1 MRRALRTPS
10 LRRTLIVSALLVA
23 ASASAA
29 MLLAFSLAVSQRHE
43 IDRDTNAFVAEQHI
57 ADQIVA
63 LTYRQQ
69 LEAFRFLDRHDE
81 ARLREFRALGEEA
94 YAQMRRYLF
103 HELSPAARLQV
114 ERMKETHQSFE
125 VVAQRV
131 FDLAQRGQIDAARR
145 RLVDLD
151 GRAAALDVAVEQF
164 LAARLEQRTALQRR
178 HEAITRRVGVG
189 LAIAGALLFVL
200 LVLLANYLRR
210 RVLAPLDALAEAAG
224 RLGGGDLD
232 ARVAPQRYAEFNEVA
247 LGFNRMADNVQSA
260 RETMEAQNEEIR
272 QTLDHLQQ
280 TQSELVQH
288 EKLSAMG
295 QMLAGLAHELNN
307 PLAGVLGMAELI
319 RAELAESSDVDAR
332 AMATTLAEPLERE
345 ALRARSLVRNLLN
358 FARRPSGVVE
368 PVDLTAAVST
378 ALGLCAHSFA
388 QAGKTLRVDLRPHL
402 RVMADVQKLQHAIVN
417 VVNNALDAVVAAD
430 GRGLSIVAAPT
441 GHHLVR
447 IDFDDDGTGFD
458 DPASALL
465 PFYTTKPAGK
475 GTGLGLSLVEQFVNE
490 FGGTVTV
497 SNRPEGGARVSL
509 LMRAV
514 TEGIEPALDGVAV
527 AAEPSAPHKAI
538 ASPTSADGEADTN
551 AAIRPRVL
559 VVDDEPTLRL
569 IQHRLL
575 TNAGMDVVLA
585 ANGTEAQDALV
596 RESFDLVISDL
607 RMPGEMDGRDLLAWL
622 ERERPTLA
630 ARSLLL
636 TGDMGGVASAP
647 LPVPLDRI
655 IPKPFSSS
663 EYVKRVRRALSAAE
677 V

>member
-1 MRRALRTPS
+1 M
-10 LRRTLIVSALLVA
+10 LI
-23 ASASAA
+23 
-29 MLLAFSLAVSQRHE
+29 AFWLAVSQRNA
-43 IDRDTNAFVAEQHI
+43 IDRDTNAFLTEQHI

-69 LEAFRFLDRHDE
+69 LEAFRFVDRHDE
-81 ARLREFRALGEEA
+81 ARMRDFRDLGDEV

-114 ERMKETHQSFE
+114 ERMKELHQGFE

-131 FDLAQRGQIDAARR
+131 FDLAQRGQSDSARR

-151 GRAAALDVAVEQF
+151 QRATSLDAAVEQF
-164 LAARLEQRTALQRR
+164 LAARREQRSALQLR
-178 HEAITRRVGVG
+178 HEEVTRRVGLG
-189 LAIAGALLFVL
+189 FAAAAALMFVL
-200 LVLLANYLRR
+200 LMLLAGYLRR
-210 RVLAPLDALAEAAG
+210 RVLGPLDALAAAAG
-224 RLGGGDLD
+224 RLGAGDLD
-232 ARVAPQRYAEFNEVA
+232 ARVAPQRYAEFDEMA
-247 LGFNRMADNVQSA
+247 TGFNRMADNVQSA

-272 QTLDHLQQ
+272 QTLDHLQR
-280 TQSELVQH
+280 TQADLVQH

-319 RAELAESSDVDAR
+319 RAELAESSDPDAR
-332 AMATTLAEPLERE
+332 VMATTLAEPLERE
-345 ALRARSLVRNLLN
+345 ALRARSLVRNLLS
-358 FARRPSGVVE
+358 FARRPSGVME

-378 ALGLCAHSFA
+378 ALGLCAHAFA
-388 QAGKTLRVDLRPHL
+388 QAGKTLRVELRPHL
-402 RVMADVQKLQHAIVN
+402 RVIADAQKLQHAIVN
-417 VVNNALDAVVAAD
+417 VVNNALDAVVASD
-430 GRGLSIVAAPT
+430 GRGLTIIAAPT
-441 GHHLVR
+441 GRHMVR
-447 IDFDDDGTGFD
+447 IDFDDDGTGFA

-465 PFYTTKPAGK
+465 PFYTTKAAGE

-509 LMRAV
+509 LLRAAS
-514 TEGIEPALDGVAV
+514 EDLEPARDG
-527 AAEPSAPHKAI
+527 AAPMVEQLATRTATAAPA
-538 ASPTSADGEADTN
+538 SADGDSDATVRV
-551 AAIRPRVL
+551 RPRVL

-622 ERERPTLA
+622 AQERPALA

-636 TGDMGGVASAP
+636 TGDMGGVASVP
-647 LPVPLDRI
+647 LPVPMERVV
-655 IPKPFSSS
+655 PKPFSSV
-663 EYVKRVRRALSAAE
+663 EYVRRVRQALGITLG
-677 V
+677 

>member
-1 MRRALRTPS
+1 M
-10 LRRTLIVSALLVA
+10 LVA
-23 ASASAA
+23 
-29 MLLAFSLAVSQRHE
+29 FWLAVSQRNA
-43 IDRDTNAFVAEQHI
+43 IDRDTNAFLTEQHI

-69 LEAFRFLDRHDE
+69 LEAFRFVDRHDE
-81 ARLREFRALGEEA
+81 ARMRDFRDLGDDV
-94 YAQMRRYLF
+94 YSQMRRYLF

-114 ERMKETHQSFE
+114 ERMKELHQGFE

-131 FDLAQRGQIDAARR
+131 FDLAQRGQSDSARR

-151 GRAAALDVAVEQF
+151 QRATSLDAAVEQF
-164 LAARLEQRTALQRR
+164 LAARREQRSALQLR
-178 HEAITRRVGVG
+178 HEEVTRRVGLG
-189 LAIAGALLFVL
+189 FAAAAALMFVL
-200 LVLLANYLRR
+200 LMLLAGYLRR
-210 RVLAPLDALAEAAG
+210 RVLGPLDALAAAAG
-224 RLGGGDLD
+224 RLGAGDLD
-232 ARVAPQRYAEFNEVA
+232 ARVAPQRYAEFDEMA
-247 LGFNRMADNVQSA
+247 TGFNRMADNVQSA

-272 QTLDHLQQ
+272 QTLDHLQR
-280 TQSELVQH
+280 TQADLVQH

-319 RAELAESSDVDAR
+319 RAELSESSDPDAR
-332 AMATTLAEPLERE
+332 IMATTLAEPLERE
-345 ALRARSLVRNLLN
+345 ALRARSLVRNLLS
-358 FARRPSGVVE
+358 FARRPSGVME

-378 ALGLCAHSFA
+378 ALGLCAHAFA
-388 QAGKTLRVDLRPHL
+388 QAGKTLRVELRPHL
-402 RVMADVQKLQHAIVN
+402 RVIADAQKLQHAIVN

-430 GRGLSIVAAPT
+430 GRGLTIIAVPT
-441 GHHLVR
+441 GRHMVR
-447 IDFDDDGTGFD
+447 IDFDDDGTGFA

-465 PFYTTKPAGK
+465 PFYTTKAAGE

-509 LMRAV
+509 LLRA
-514 TEGIEPALDGVAV
+514 ESEHLEPARDG
-527 AAEPSAPHKAI
+527 AAPMAEQPTPRTETAALASAGSDSDA
-538 ASPTSADGEADTN
+538 TVRV
-551 AAIRPRVL
+551 RPRVL

-575 TNAGMDVVLA
+575 TNAGMEVVLA

-596 RESFDLVISDL
+596 RESFDLVVSDL

-622 ERERPTLA
+622 AQERPALA

-636 TGDMGGVASAP
+636 TGDMGGVASVP
-647 LPVPLDRI
+647 LPVPMDRVV
-655 IPKPFSSS
+655 PKPFSSV
-663 EYVKRVRRALSAAE
+663 EYVRRVRQALGITVE
-677 V
+677 

>member
-1 MRRALRTPS
+1 MKRAFRTPS

-23 ASASAA
+23 ASVSAA
-29 MLLAFSLAVSQRHE
+29 MLVAFSLAVSQRHE

-81 ARLREFRALGEEA
+81 TRLREFRALGEEA

-114 ERMKETHQSFE
+114 ERMKETHQNFE

-131 FDLAQRGQIDAARR
+131 FELAQRGQSEAARR

-151 GRAAALDVAVEQF
+151 RQAAALDVAVEQF
-164 LAARLEQRTALQRR
+164 LAARLAQRTAVQRR
-178 HEAITRRVGVG
+178 HEEITRRVGVG
-189 LAIAGALLFVL
+189 LATAGALLFVL
-200 LVLLANYLRR
+200 LTLLAGYLRR

-224 RLGGGDLD
+224 RLGGGDLH
-232 ARVAPQRYAEFNEVA
+232 ARVATQRYAEFNDVA
-247 LGFNRMADNVQSA
+247 AGFNRMADNVQAA

-280 TQSELVQH
+280 TQAELVQH

-319 RAELAESSDVDAR
+319 RSELAESSDPDAR
-332 AMATTLAEPLERE
+332 AMAATLAEPLERE
-345 ALRARSLVRNLLN
+345 ALRARSLVRNLLS

-368 PVDLTAAVST
+368 PVELTAAVST

-388 QAGKTLRVDLRPHL
+388 QAGKTLRVELRPHL
-402 RVMADVQKLQHAIVN
+402 RVLADAQKLQHAIVN

-430 GRGLSIVAAPT
+430 GRGLTIVAAPT
-441 GHHLVR
+441 GRHMVR
-447 IDFDDDGTGFD
+447 IDFDDDGSGFV
-458 DPASALL
+458 DPGSALL
-465 PFYTTKPAGK
+465 PFYTTKAAGK

-490 FGGTVTV
+490 FGGTVAV

-509 LMRAV
+509 VLRAA
-514 TEGIEPALDGVAV
+514 TDDGQPSGDGAAT
-527 AAEPSAPHKAI
+527 AAEPRIVPLATAAAAP
-538 ASPTSADGEADTN
+538 TGESETPAP
-551 AAIRPRVL
+551 IRPRVL

-585 ANGTEAQDALV
+585 ANGAEAQAALV

-622 ERERPTLA
+622 AQERPALA

-647 LPVPLDRI
+647 LPVPMDRVV
-655 IPKPFSSS
+655 PKPFSSA
-663 EYVKRVRRALSAAE
+663 EYVKRVRQALGAAHE
-677 V
+677 

>member
-1 MRRALRTPS
+1 
-10 LRRTLIVSALLVA
+10 
-23 ASASAA
+23 
-29 MLLAFSLAVSQRHE
+29 MLLAFSLAVSQRRE

-131 FDLAQRGQIDAARR
+131 FDLAQRGQTDAAKR

-164 LAARLEQRTALQRR
+164 LAARLAQRTALQRR
-178 HEAITRRVGVG
+178 HEEITRRVGVG
-189 LAIAGALLFVL
+189 LAAAGALLFVL
-200 LVLLANYLRR
+200 LVLLAGYLRR
-210 RVLAPLDALAEAAG
+210 RVLAPLDALADAAG

-247 LGFNRMADNVQSA
+247 SGFNRMADNVQSA

-280 TQSELVQH
+280 TQAELVQH

-319 RAELAESSDVDAR
+319 RSELAESSDPDAR

-388 QAGKTLRVDLRPHL
+388 QAGKTLRVELRPHL
-402 RVMADVQKLQHAIVN
+402 RVMADAQKLQHAIVN

-430 GRGLSIVAAPT
+430 GRGLTIAAAPT
-441 GHHLVR
+441 GRHMVR
-447 IDFDDDGTGFD
+447 IDFDDDGTGFA

-465 PFYTTKPAGK
+465 PFYTTKAAGK

-497 SNRPEGGARVSL
+497 NNRPQGGARVSL
-509 LMRAV
+509 LLRAGA
-514 TEGIEPALDGVAV
+514 ESIEPALEGVAATNETP
-527 AAEPSAPHKAI
+527 AAREATTPSASA
-538 ASPTSADGEADTN
+538 TSQPETTAPS
-551 AAIRPRVL
+551 RPRVL

-575 TNAGMDVVLA
+575 TNAGIDVVLA
-585 ANGTEAQDALV
+585 ANGTEAQDALG
-596 RESFDLVISDL
+596 RESFDLVVSDL

-622 ERERPTLA
+622 AQERPTLA

-647 LPVPLDRI
+647 LPVPMERVV
-655 IPKPFSSS
+655 PKPFSSA
-663 EYVKRVRRALSAAE
+663 EYVKRVRQALGVTE
-677 V
+677 E

>member
-1 MRRALRTPS
+1 M
-10 LRRTLIVSALLVA
+10 LI
-23 ASASAA
+23 
-29 MLLAFSLAVSQRHE
+29 AFWLAVSQRNA
-43 IDRDTNAFVAEQHI
+43 IDRDTNAFLTEQHI

-69 LEAFRFLDRHDE
+69 LEAFRFVDRHDE
-81 ARLREFRALGEEA
+81 ARMRDFRDLGDEV

-114 ERMKETHQSFE
+114 ERMKELHQGFE

-131 FDLAQRGQIDAARR
+131 FDLAQRGQSDSARR

-151 GRAAALDVAVEQF
+151 QRATSLDAAVEQF
-164 LAARLEQRTALQRR
+164 LAARREQRSALQLR
-178 HEAITRRVGVG
+178 HEEVTRRVGLG
-189 LAIAGALLFVL
+189 FAAAAALMFIL
-200 LVLLANYLRR
+200 LMLLAGYLRR
-210 RVLAPLDALAEAAG
+210 RVLGPLDALAAAAG
-224 RLGGGDLD
+224 RLGAGDLD
-232 ARVAPQRYAEFNEVA
+232 ARVAPQRYAEFDEMA
-247 LGFNRMADNVQSA
+247 TGFNRMADNVQSA

-272 QTLDHLQQ
+272 QTLDHLQR
-280 TQSELVQH
+280 TQADLVQH

-319 RAELAESSDVDAR
+319 RAELAESSDPDAR
-332 AMATTLAEPLERE
+332 VMATTLAEPLERE
-345 ALRARSLVRNLLN
+345 ALRARSLVRNLLS
-358 FARRPSGVVE
+358 FARRPSGVME

-378 ALGLCAHSFA
+378 ALGLCAHAFA
-388 QAGKTLRVDLRPHL
+388 QAGKTLRVELRPHL
-402 RVMADVQKLQHAIVN
+402 RVIADAQKLQHAIVN
-417 VVNNALDAVVAAD
+417 VVNNALDAVVASD
-430 GRGLSIVAAPT
+430 GRGLTIIAAPT
-441 GHHLVR
+441 GRHMVR
-447 IDFDDDGTGFD
+447 IDFDDDGTGFA

-465 PFYTTKPAGK
+465 PFYTTKAAGE

-509 LMRAV
+509 LLRAAS
-514 TEGIEPALDGVAV
+514 EDLEPARDG
-527 AAEPSAPHKAI
+527 AAPMVEQLATRTATAAPA
-538 ASPTSADGEADTN
+538 SADGDSDATVRV
-551 AAIRPRVL
+551 RPRVL

-622 ERERPTLA
+622 AQERPALA

-636 TGDMGGVASAP
+636 TGDMGGVASVP
-647 LPVPLDRI
+647 LPVPMDRVV
-655 IPKPFSSS
+655 PKPFSSV
-663 EYVKRVRRALSAAE
+663 EYVRRVRQALGIILG
-677 V
+677 

>member
-1 MRRALRTPS
+1 
-10 LRRTLIVSALLVA
+10 
-23 ASASAA
+23 

-114 ERMKETHQSFE
+114 ERMKETHQGFE

-164 LAARLEQRTALQRR
+164 LAARLAQRTALQHR
-178 HEAITRRVGVG
+178 HEEMTRRVGLG
-189 LAIAGALLFVL
+189 LAAAGALLFVL
-200 LVLLANYLRR
+200 LVLLAGYLRR
-210 RVLAPLDALAEAAG
+210 RVLAPLDALADAAG

-247 LGFNRMADNVQSA
+247 SGFNRMADNVQSA

-280 TQSELVQH
+280 TQAELVQH

-319 RAELAESSDVDAR
+319 RAELAESSDPDAR

-345 ALRARSLVRNLLN
+345 ALRARSLVRNLLS

-388 QAGKTLRVDLRPHL
+388 QAGKTLRVELRPHL
-402 RVMADVQKLQHAIVN
+402 RVMADAQKLQHAIVN

-430 GRGLSIVAAPT
+430 GRGLTITAVPT
-441 GHHLVR
+441 GRHMVR
-447 IDFDDDGTGFD
+447 IDFDDDGTGFS

-465 PFYTTKPAGK
+465 PFYTTKASGK

-497 SNRPEGGARVSL
+497 SNRHERGARVSL
-509 LMRAV
+509 LLRAASEPIAPTHDGMIGAPGV
-514 TEGIEPALDGVAV
+514 PAAHTEAAPA
-527 AAEPSAPHKAI
+527 
-538 ASPTSADGEADTN
+538 ASVGDSAD
-551 AAIRPRVL
+551 AAAPPRPRVL

-585 ANGTEAQDALV
+585 ANGAEAQDALA

-607 RMPGEMDGRDLLAWL
+607 RMPGEMDGRALLAWL
-622 ERERPTLA
+622 AQERPALA

-647 LPVPLDRI
+647 LPVPMDRVV
-655 IPKPFSSS
+655 PKPFSSA
-663 EYVKRVRRALSAAE
+663 EYVKRVQEALGPTQE
-677 V
+677 